1 MAVLSPS
8 PPSKVFAC
16 GMTAR
21 NFWLVPEGSIFERF
35 ASHGVPPTTASEQS
49 GFVGMVVR
57 APNTLRYCSW
67 GVATPAGGP
76 LGPPNRGLPK
86 ESTDAIVGLAPVV
99 TVCVLIL
106 PGVQP
111 DQ

>member
-1 MAVLSPS
+1 
-8 PPSKVFAC
+8 SKVFAC

-35 ASHGVPPTTASEQS
+35 ASHGAPLTTASEQS
-49 GFVGMVVR
+49 GFVGLLTR
-57 APNTLRYCSW
+57 GPNTLRNCSW

-76 LGPPNRGLPK
+76 EAPPNLGLPK
-86 ESTDAIVGLAPVV
+86 ESTDAIVGLAPPG

-106 PGVQP
+106 PGIQP
-111 DQ
+111 CQ

>member
-1 MAVLSPS
+1 
-8 PPSKVFAC
+8 
-16 GMTAR
+16 MTAR

-35 ASHGVPPTTASEQS
+35 ASQGAPLTTASEQS
-49 GFVGMVVR
+49 GFVGLLTR
-57 APNTLRYCSW
+57 GPNTLRYCSEP
-67 GVATPAGGP
+67 VY
-76 LGPPNRGLPK
+76 GPPPADAGLFAGATGLPN

-99 TVCVLIL
+99 TACVRIL